1 VGLEQED
8 FQTVLRAAGETE
20 TTQGNIHD
28 WLQLDEGDP
37 GFQLPTEEEIT
48 AVIFFYLF
56 SSALPVFLNLP
67 FISFLSSSCLL
78 GLSYVS
84 LIRIID

>member
-1 VGLEQED
+1 VQED

-20 TTQGNIHD
+20 TTQENIQD

-37 GFQLPTEEEIT
+37 GFQVLTEEEIT

-56 SSALPVFLNLP
+56 FSTTYIVKFSVCFL
-67 FISFLSSSCLL
+67 FFFLSFRVIFCFI
-78 GLSYVS
+78 YPVYR
-84 LIRIID
+84 LIQMT